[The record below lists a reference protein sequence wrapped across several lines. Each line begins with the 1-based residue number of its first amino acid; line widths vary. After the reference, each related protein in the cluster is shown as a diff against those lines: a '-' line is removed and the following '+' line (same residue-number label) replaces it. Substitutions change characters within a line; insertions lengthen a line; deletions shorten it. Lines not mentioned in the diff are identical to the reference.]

1 MERRNFIKATT
12 IGSACALTGSAAIA
26 GSQAGEKAADYITK
40 ITVAKKTVY
49 QEFNKEIRG
58 KEGAECNVFS
68 EGQEFE
74 INSPWECPEGF
85 CQWAWAD
92 IRTYIH
98 LVNEGNFG
106 NTVAC
111 CTDGFRPVFF
121 KIERVKK

>member
-1 MERRNFIKATT
+1 MERRKFIKATA
-12 IGSACALTGSAAIA
+12 IGSTCALAGTVAAA
-26 GSQAGEKAADYITK
+26 GAHSGEKVADFVTK
-40 ITVAKKTVY
+40 ITVVKKSVN

-58 KEGAECNVFS
+58 QEGSVCDVFS
-68 EGQEFE
+68 EGQEF
-74 INSPWECPEGF
+74 IVKSPWEVPEGF